1 MGRTETSRV
10 IRYVLLVDVLV
21 VAAGAAT
28 YVVTRPAQTPARD
41 AAAPRTPVDAP
52 PVERQQPDPSPQRA
66 ESSPQQPDPSPQR
79 AESSPPEP
87 APSKPLSQ
95 DERYR
100 QLVVGT
106 WEDDYEG
113 KRTMTLKPD
122 GTGIMIVEL
131 SGMKAKLFAAR
142 LEFDMVWSLEDGRLK
157 KRTTGGR
164 PEARVNMILKMMG
177 DQVDEPILELSEER
191 LLLLDKDGTTQ
202 YDWRRTKS

>member
-10 IRYVLLVDVLV
+10 IRYGLLVGVLV

-28 YVVTRPAQTPARD
+28 YVVTRPAQPPARD
-41 AAAPRTPVDAP
+41 AAATPTPVETP
-52 PVERQQPDPSPQRA
+52 PVERQQPEPSPQQA
-66 ESSPQQPDPSPQR
+66 ESSVQP
-79 AESSPPEP
+79 AESPPQES
-87 APSKPLSQ
+87 AASKPLSQ

-113 KRTMTLKPD
+113 KRTMTLQSD

-164 PEARVNMILKMMG
+164 PESRVNLILKMMG

-191 LLLLDKDGTTQ
+191 LLLLDKDGKTQ
-202 YDWRRTKS
+202 YDWRRR